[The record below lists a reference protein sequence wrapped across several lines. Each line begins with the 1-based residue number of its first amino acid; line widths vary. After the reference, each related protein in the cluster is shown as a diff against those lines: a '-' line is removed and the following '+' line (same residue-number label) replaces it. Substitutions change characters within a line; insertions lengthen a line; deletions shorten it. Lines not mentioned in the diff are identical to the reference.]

1 MVTKQILSS
10 SGGNLQSGPVIFQGW
25 ALGSNFSPAATSE
38 LPQRLLFTAA
48 STPTPILF
56 HFVPTSV
63 CTAPDTASEE
73 ASLASVHPI
82 CGTNSCFPCAS
93 AATQPTLLPFCCKVT
108 EMVHVLTLD
117 MFVFVWFLE
126 SFIIIAYLQQT
137 PQLVVLSSVKFYGMA
152 MK

>member
-1 MVTKQILSS
+1 MVTKQILSCF
-10 SGGNLQSGPVIFQGW
+10 GGNLQSGAVIFQGW
-25 ALGSNFSPAATSE
+25 ALGSNFSPAVTSV

-63 CTAPDTASEE
+63 CTAPDMASEE
-73 ASLASVHPI
+73 ASLASVHP
-82 CGTNSCFPCAS
+82 NSCFPCGS
-93 AATQPTLLPFCCKVT
+93 AATQPTLLTFCCKVM
-108 EMVHVLTLD
+108 EMVQVLTLD

-126 SFIIIAYLQQT
+126 SFIIFAYLQQT